1 MIGMNFPNIRFD
13 AGHFIELFVRWL
25 QNVFGGLFDA
35 ISSAILWLLLRIEDL
50 LFFMPWFVIVAVIFL
65 LGWRLVSI
73 WTGVV
78 LALLIILIGTFGY
91 WEFMLYTLAIVL
103 GSVFIAIMLGIPIGI
118 FAAYS
123 SKLDK
128 ALRPVLDAM
137 QTMPSFV
144 YLIPAMMLFGMGK
157 VPAVFATIIYAIP
170 PVIRLTSL
178 AIRKVPAE
186 MVEAAEAF
194 GSSTWQIL
202 RKIQLPQALPTI
214 MTGVNQTTMMALSMV
229 VIASMVGAKGL
240 GLEVLNAIN
249 KIDVGRGFESGISIV
264 FLAIIIDRLTQGV
277 ISKSQKAKSQKTKSQ
292 KTKRELAGKGKSLW
306 Q

>member
-1 MIGMNFPNIRFD
+1 MNFPDIRLD
-13 AGHFIELFVRWL
+13 VGYYIDLFVRWL
-25 QNVFGGLFDA
+25 QKVFGGFFDA
-35 ISSAILWLLLRIEDL
+35 ISSGILWLLLRIEDA

-73 WTGVV
+73 WTGIV
-78 LALLIILIGTFGY
+78 LAVLVTLIGTFGY

-103 GSVFIAIMLGIPIGI
+103 GSVIIAIAIGIPTGI
-118 FAAYS
+118 LAAYYS
-123 SKLDK
+123 RLDQV
-128 ALRPVLDAM
+128 LRPVLDAM

-178 AIRKVPAE
+178 AIRKVPAD
-186 MVEAAEAF
+186 MVEAAESF
-194 GSSTWQIL
+194 GSSTWQVL
-202 RKIQLPQALPTI
+202 RKVQLPQALPTI

-249 KIDVGRGFESGISIV
+249 KIDVGRGFESGMSIV
-264 FLAIIIDRLTQGV
+264 FLAIIIDRLAQGV
-277 ISKSQKAKSQKTKSQ
+277 IHKSQKN
-292 KTKRELAGKGKSLW
+292 KRALAGKEN
-306 Q
+306 

>member
-1 MIGMNFPNIRFD
+1 MNFPDIKFD
-13 AGHFIELFVRWL
+13 LGYYIDLFVRWL
-25 QNVFGGLFDA
+25 QNVFGGLFDK
-35 ISSAILWLLLRIEDL
+35 ISDGVLWTLLRIEDF
-50 LFFMPWFVIVAVIFL
+50 LFWLPWFVIVGIIFI
-65 LGWRLVSI
+65 LGWRIISLKAGI
-73 WTGVV
+73 
-78 LALLIILIGTFGY
+78 LFAILIVLIGTFGY
-91 WEFMLYTLAIVL
+91 WDFMLYTLAIVL
-103 GSVFIAIMLGIPIGI
+103 GSVLFAIALGIPIGI
-118 FAAYS
+118 LASYN

-128 ALRPVLDAM
+128 FLKPVLDAM

-178 AIRKVPAE
+178 AIRNVPAD
-186 MVEAAEAF
+186 MVEAAESF

-249 KIDVGRGFESGISIV
+249 RIDVGRGFESGISIV
-264 FLAIIIDRLTQGV
+264 FLAIIIDRLAQGA
-277 ISKSQKAKSQKTKSQ
+277 IKKSQTRKKM
-292 KTKRELAGKGKSLW
+292 LAEGK
-306 Q
+306 